1 MWYVTRATESNTQ
14 LNVIFFCLV
23 AFGSASFW
31 DLAAVALLMLWR
43 FIKNTI
49 ASLQTWHCYS
59 YFYILVP
66 NKWFCMKNKIPTK
79 QFGQILRLRKG
90 WKGCCDGCHNFQS
103 HLLHFTL
110 IGKDGVSAEWAWSI
124 LLLGILFARKIWIGL
139 LKHAGSFWKGL
150 IFLDRRWR
158 ETCPILLLDDGYA
171 LKSSKQLKS
180 VWNSCAKN
188 SLTWDMPKRRKKR
201 GGNSRRTCK
210 TQFIW
215 VQGRSKSLRSI
226 FPILCVA
233 SFSSTKNWRHCAI
246 ALSPCWVVI
255 SGQVFCWFELG
266 FVLSKLPGHKHC
278 AKERNL
284 SSELQ
289 EAKQQ
294 DSWVQIEMRTTGSNF
309 FRILLVSVCGF
320 LKIFHSLRGPC
331 YFMVNSWWIVI
342 RFISYIR
349 SIELAGSTC
358 WGGESCLNW
367 GWGNVE
373 GSCREASKC
382 ERQEPQTR
390 RRFASGRILSNK
402 EVEAVWLKLV

>member
-1 MWYVTRATESNTQ
+1 MLTGKRIWDQLPLCSTNLVLEIHPVRLPVTTSLCWGQHPFRWEEHFLEQTCSILILIWNLNSRACRTYVICDTCHRIKHAVECY
-14 LNVIFFCLV
+14 FFCLV

-43 FIKNTI
+43 FIKNKI

-294 DSWVQIEMRTTGSNF
+294 DSWVQIEMRTQAQTFSEY
-309 FRILLVSVCGF
+309 CWF
-320 LKIFHSLRGPC
+320 LFVDFWRSFTPSGDHVI
-331 YFMVNSWWIVI
+331 SWWTPD
-342 RFISYIR
+342 
-349 SIELAGSTC
+349 EL
-358 WGGESCLNW
+358 L
-367 GWGNVE
+367 
-373 GSCREASKC
+373 
-382 ERQEPQTR
+382 
-390 RRFASGRILSNK
+390 
-402 EVEAVWLKLV
+402 